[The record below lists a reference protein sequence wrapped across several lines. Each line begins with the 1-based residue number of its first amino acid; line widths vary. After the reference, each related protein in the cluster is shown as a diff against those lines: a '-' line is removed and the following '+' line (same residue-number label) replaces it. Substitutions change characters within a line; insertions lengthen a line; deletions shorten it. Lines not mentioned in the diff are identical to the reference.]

1 MAVPETLSQVPGG
14 QMRCKN
20 MDENRLCHAEGADGL
35 YECLWFLPEKC
46 PGFVPAEGEEGK

>member
-1 MAVPETLSQVPGG
+1 
-14 QMRCKN
+14 MRCKN